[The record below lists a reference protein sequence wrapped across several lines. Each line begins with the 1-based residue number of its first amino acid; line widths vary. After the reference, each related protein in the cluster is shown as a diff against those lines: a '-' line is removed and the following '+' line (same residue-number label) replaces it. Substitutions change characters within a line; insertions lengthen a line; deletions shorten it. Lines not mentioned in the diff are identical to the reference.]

1 MTTLADASTALR
13 NAHTAHKPMIDA
25 LTSHHPAAPVSP
37 AATSPMAAISP
48 TLPALPSSAFQTH
61 TPPGLTPVVAALH
74 ALPVPPAVPALQY
87 EAAQLRADDMWA
99 STREVRRK
107 VWELRSVVFGRENVL
122 GVGGHGP
129 SAVGKEMGPRGRR
142 TRRRRWTSQW
152 RLDGT
157 ECPVDALGRTESEAE
172 EERAIVA
179 DGERSEGEDETESE
193 RESGVENKGVLG
205 DGMEEGEREAMG
217 PMWLLRVFMSW
228 GARLGIVKGEAD
240 VGGPSVPVTRD
251 PSPGTNLGDGRVGVG
266 GS

>member
-1 MTTLADASTALR
+1 M
-13 NAHTAHKPMIDA
+13 
-25 LTSHHPAAPVSP
+25 P
-37 AATSPMAAISP
+37 AATATFTS
-48 TLPALPSSAFQTH
+48 TLPASLSSAFQTH
-61 TPPGLTPVVAALH
+61 TPPSLTPVVAALH
-74 ALPVPPAVPALQY
+74 ALPVPPPVPALQY
-87 EAAQLRADDMWA
+87 EAAQLRVDDMWA
-99 STREVRRK
+99 STREVRKK

-122 GVGGHGP
+122 GVGGPGP
-129 SAVGKEMGPRGRR
+129 NEMGPRGRR
-142 TRRRRWTSQW
+142 TGKGRRRRTSQW

-157 ECPVDALGRTESEAE
+157 ECAVDGLGRTESEAE

-193 RESGVENKGVLG
+193 WESGVEKKGVLG

-240 VGGPSVPVTRD
+240 VSGPSVPATRE
-251 PSPGTNLGDGRVGVG
+251 PSPGAILGGGPSRVS

>member
-1 MTTLADASTALR
+1 
-13 NAHTAHKPMIDA
+13 MIDA
-25 LTSHHPAAPVSP
+25 LTSHCPAAPVDP
-37 AATSPMAAISP
+37 AAASPTTAISP
-48 TLPALPSSAFQTH
+48 TLPTSLPAAFQAH

-74 ALPVPPAVPALQY
+74 ALPVVPPVPALQY
-87 EAAQLRADDMWA
+87 EAAQLRVDEMWA

-129 SAVGKEMGPRGRR
+129 SAVEKETGPRGRR
-142 TRRRRWTSQW
+142 TGKGKGRRRWTSQW

-179 DGERSEGEDETESE
+179 EGERSEGEDETESE
-193 RESGVENKGVLG
+193 RESGIENKGALG
-205 DGMEEGEREAMG
+205 DGPEEGETGEAMG

-228 GARLGIVKGEAD
+228 GARLGIVKGESD
-240 VGGPSVPVTRD
+240 VGGPSVPATTE
-251 PSPGTNLGDGRVGVG
+251 PSPGAILGDGRVGAG

>member
-1 MTTLADASTALR
+1 M
-13 NAHTAHKPMIDA
+13 
-25 LTSHHPAAPVSP
+25 
-37 AATSPMAAISP
+37 
-48 TLPALPSSAFQTH
+48 
-61 TPPGLTPVVAALH
+61 AALH
-74 ALPVPPAVPALQY
+74 ALPVIPPVPALQY
-87 EAAQLRADDMWA
+87 EAAQLRVDDMWA

-129 SAVGKEMGPRGRR
+129 SVVGKEMGPRGRR
-142 TRRRRWTSQW
+142 TGKGRRRWTSQW

-172 EERAIVA
+172 EERTIVA

-193 RESGVENKGVLG
+193 REFGVEKKGTLE

-228 GARLGIVKGEAD
+228 GARLGIVRGEAD
-240 VGGPSVPVTRD
+240 VGGPSVPVTRE
-251 PSPGTNLGDGRVGVG
+251 PSPGAILGDGRVG